1 LAKKDD
7 NNWNFI
13 NLSFDHKPEVSFE
26 RERIIKQGGRI
37 DYILSSEGQPMGPLR
52 VWLSN
57 ENNCGIAMTRSIGD
71 KTAKSVG
78 VTWEPGILIYCCC

>member
-1 LAKKDD
+1 MAKKDD